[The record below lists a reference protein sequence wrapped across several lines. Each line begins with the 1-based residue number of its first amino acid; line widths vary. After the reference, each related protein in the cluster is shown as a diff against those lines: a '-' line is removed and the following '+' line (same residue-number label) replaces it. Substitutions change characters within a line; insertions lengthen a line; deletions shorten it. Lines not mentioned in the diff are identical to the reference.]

1 MYRLMAEFDPALS
14 NRELIGRICLE
25 AGRIMED
32 TSAELALSL
41 PTGAVGV
48 ERRLDTLRQAS
59 LDIAAYSAAADALHR
74 RADHSD
80 PLS

>member
-1 MYRLMAEFDPALS
+1 MYRPMADSDPALGNS
-14 NRELIGRICLE
+14 DLISRICLE

-41 PTGAVGV
+41 PTSTMGV
-48 ERRLDTLRQAS
+48 ERRLETLRQAS

-74 RADHSD
+74 RANDSAAR
-80 PLS
+80 S